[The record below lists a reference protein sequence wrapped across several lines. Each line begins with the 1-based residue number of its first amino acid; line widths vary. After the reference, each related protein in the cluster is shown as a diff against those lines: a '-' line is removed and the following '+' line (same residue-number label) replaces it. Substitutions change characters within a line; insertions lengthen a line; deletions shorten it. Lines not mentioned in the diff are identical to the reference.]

1 MSINTIINN
10 SESYETPEVE
20 VVFASQND
28 VLCQSTNSPIDPWQ
42 NDEDTINF

>member
-20 VVFASQND
+20 VLFMEGGIFAA
-28 VLCQSTNSPIDPWQ
+28 STGEQYDGPSDWDGNNGW
-42 NDEDTINF
+42 N